1 MNETQNI
8 DNSKPQSLN
17 NNESANRDREI
28 IYLHPVLEKM
38 AEEAVRLKAADI
50 FISPGFPPAWK
61 IDGKTMPALTKPLT
75 GEDTAKIVM
84 TTMTKAQWHKFLAEL
99 ELNYSVITRNGVRFR
114 VNAYHEQGRIGM
126 VLRQINTEIPT
137 IESLCLP
144 PVLNDLVMKKRGLI
158 ILAGPTGSGKST
170 TMAAMLD
177 YRNTHSPGHIL
188 TIEDPIEYVHKPKKS
203 IITHR
208 EVGVDTL
215 SWDNAMQ
222 SALRE
227 APDVVCVGEVRSDES
242 MEYALKLAQTGHL
255 CFFTLHASSADQAIE
270 RIMNFY
276 PEEQHKQVLMDLAL
290 NLVCIIGQR
299 LAVKK
304 DGKGRR
310 AAIDLLINT
319 TTIQDY
325 IYKGELLKI
334 KEMMAKCGSEGMQT
348 FDQCLFQL
356 YIDKIIDFE
365 EALRQADSPND
376 LRLQIKLY
384 EEGQRGIGALN
395 DGPDL
400 TLI

>member
-1 MNETQNI
+1 MTESPNTVTPRNDVSNNETSTAGK
-8 DNSKPQSLN
+8 DNLF
-17 NNESANRDREI
+17 
-28 IYLHPVLEKM
+28 LHPVLEKM

-75 GEDTAKIVM
+75 AEDTAKIVM
-84 TTMTKAQWHKFLAEL
+84 TTMTKTQWQKFKTEL
-99 ELNYSVITRNGVRFR
+99 ELNYSIVARNGSRFR
-114 VNAYHEQGRIGM
+114 VNAYHEQGRVGM
-126 VLRQINTEIPT
+126 VLRQITTEVPT
-137 IESLCLP
+137 IENMLLP
-144 PVLNDLVMKKRGLI
+144 PVLNELVMKKRGLI

-177 YRNTHSPGHIL
+177 YRNANSAGHIL
-188 TIEDPIEYVHKPKKS
+188 TIEDPIEFVHKPKKS

-208 EVGVDTL
+208 EIGVDTL

-270 RIMNFY
+270 RILNFY

-319 TTIQDY
+319 TTIQDF
-325 IYKGELLKI
+325 IYKGELMEI
-334 KEMMAKCGSEGMQT
+334 KDMMAKCGNEGMQT

-356 YIDKIIDFE
+356 YVDDVIDYE
-365 EALRQADSPND
+365 EALRQSDSPND
-376 LRLQIKLY
+376 LRLRIKLY
-384 EEGQRGIGALN
+384 EDGQRGVSVFN
-395 DGPDL
+395 SGPDL
-400 TLI
+400 TLV

>member
-1 MNETQNI
+1 MTESPNTVTPRNDVSNKETTAVGK
-8 DNSKPQSLN
+8 DNLF
-17 NNESANRDREI
+17 
-28 IYLHPVLEKM
+28 LHPVLEKM

-75 GEDTAKIVM
+75 AEDTAKIVM
-84 TTMTKAQWHKFLAEL
+84 TTMSKSQWQKFKTEL
-99 ELNYSVITRNGVRFR
+99 ELNYSIVARNGSRFR
-114 VNAYHEQGRIGM
+114 VNAYHEQGRVGM
-126 VLRQINTEIPT
+126 VLRQITTEIPT
-137 IESLCLP
+137 IENMLLP
-144 PVLNDLVMKKRGLI
+144 PVLNELVMKKRGLI

-177 YRNTHSPGHIL
+177 YRNANSAGHIL
-188 TIEDPIEYVHKPKKS
+188 TIEDPIEFVHKPKKS

-270 RIMNFY
+270 RILNFY

-319 TTIQDY
+319 TTIQDF
-325 IYKGELLKI
+325 IYKGELMEI
-334 KEMMAKCGSEGMQT
+334 KDMMAKCGNEGMQT

-356 YIDKIIDFE
+356 YVDDVIDYE
-365 EALRQADSPND
+365 EALRQSDSPND
-376 LRLQIKLY
+376 LRLRIKLY
-384 EEGQRGIGALN
+384 EDGQRGVSVFN
-395 DGPDL
+395 SGPDL
-400 TLI
+400 TLV

>member
-1 MNETQNI
+1 MTQIHNI
-8 DNSKPQSLN
+8 VSANPQSQNSEFQNL
-17 NNESANRDREI
+17 ELDSI
-28 IYLHPVLEKM
+28 HLHPILEKM

-75 GEDTAKIVM
+75 AEDTAKIVM
-84 TTMTKAQWHKFLAEL
+84 TTMTRAQRQKFLTEL
-99 ELNYSVITRNGVRFR
+99 ELNYSVNARNGVRFR

-126 VLRQINTEIPT
+126 VLRQINSEIPT
-137 IESLCLP
+137 IDSLFLP
-144 PVLNDLVMKKRGLI
+144 PVLNELVMKKRGLI

-177 YRNTHSPGHIL
+177 YRNANSAGHIL
-188 TIEDPIEYVHKPKKS
+188 TIEDPIEYVHRPKKS

-208 EVGVDTL
+208 EIGVDTL

-270 RIMNFY
+270 RILNFY
-276 PEEQHKQVLMDLAL
+276 PEDQHKQVLMDLAL

-310 AAIDLLINT
+310 AVIDLLINT

-325 IYKGELLKI
+325 IFKGELMSI
-334 KEMMAKCGSEGMQT
+334 KNMMARSVNDGMQT

-356 YIDKIIDFE
+356 YTDNIIDFE
-365 EALRQADSPND
+365 EALRQSDSPND
-376 LRLQIKLY
+376 LRLRIKLY
-384 EEGQRGIGALN
+384 EDGQRGISVFN
-395 DGPDL
+395 SGPEL
-400 TLI
+400 SLI

>member
-1 MNETQNI
+1 MTESPNTVTPRN
-8 DNSKPQSLN
+8 DVS
-17 NNESANRDREI
+17 NNEISTAGKDNLF
-28 IYLHPVLEKM
+28 LHPVLEKM

-75 GEDTAKIVM
+75 AEDTAKIVM
-84 TTMTKAQWHKFLAEL
+84 TTMTKTQWQKFKTEL
-99 ELNYSVITRNGVRFR
+99 ELNYSIVARNGSRFR
-114 VNAYHEQGRIGM
+114 VNAYHEQGRVGM
-126 VLRQINTEIPT
+126 VLRQITTEVPT
-137 IESLCLP
+137 IENMLLP
-144 PVLNDLVMKKRGLI
+144 PVLNELVMKKRGLI

-177 YRNTHSPGHIL
+177 YRNANSAGHIL
-188 TIEDPIEYVHKPKKS
+188 TIEDPIEFVHKPKKS

-208 EVGVDTL
+208 EIGVDTL

-270 RIMNFY
+270 RILNFY

-319 TTIQDY
+319 TTIQDF
-325 IYKGELLKI
+325 IYKGELLEI
-334 KEMMAKCGSEGMQT
+334 KDMMAKCGNEGMQT

-356 YIDKIIDFE
+356 YVDDVIDYE
-365 EALRQADSPND
+365 EALRQSDSPND
-376 LRLQIKLY
+376 LRLRIKLY
-384 EEGQRGIGALN
+384 EDGQKGVSVFN
-395 DGPDL
+395 SGPDL

>member
-1 MNETQNI
+1 MTESPNTVTPRNDVSNKETTATGK
-8 DNSKPQSLN
+8 DNLF
-17 NNESANRDREI
+17 
-28 IYLHPVLEKM
+28 LHPVLEKM

-75 GEDTAKIVM
+75 AEDTAKIVM
-84 TTMTKAQWHKFLAEL
+84 TTMSKSQWQKFKTEL
-99 ELNYSVITRNGVRFR
+99 ELNYSIVARNGSRFR
-114 VNAYHEQGRIGM
+114 VNAYHEQGRVGM
-126 VLRQINTEIPT
+126 VLRQITTEIPT
-137 IESLCLP
+137 IENMLLP
-144 PVLNDLVMKKRGLI
+144 PVLNELVMKKRGLI

-177 YRNTHSPGHIL
+177 YRNANSAGHIL
-188 TIEDPIEYVHKPKKS
+188 TIEDPIEFVHKPKKS

-270 RIMNFY
+270 RILNFY

-319 TTIQDY
+319 TTIQDF
-325 IYKGELLKI
+325 IYKGELMEI
-334 KEMMAKCGSEGMQT
+334 KDMMAKCGNEGMQT

-356 YIDKIIDFE
+356 YVDDVIDYE
-365 EALRQADSPND
+365 EALRQSDSPND
-376 LRLQIKLY
+376 LRLRIKLY
-384 EEGQRGIGALN
+384 EDGQKGVSVFN
-395 DGPDL
+395 SGPDL
-400 TLI
+400 TLV

>member
-1 MNETQNI
+1 MTESPNTVTPRNDVSNNETSTAGK
-8 DNSKPQSLN
+8 DNLF
-17 NNESANRDREI
+17 
-28 IYLHPVLEKM
+28 LHPVLEKM

-75 GEDTAKIVM
+75 AEDTTKIVM
-84 TTMTKAQWHKFLAEL
+84 TTMTKTQWQKFKTEL
-99 ELNYSVITRNGVRFR
+99 ELNYSIVARNGSRFR
-114 VNAYHEQGRIGM
+114 VNAYHEQGRVGM
-126 VLRQINTEIPT
+126 VLRQITTEVPT
-137 IESLCLP
+137 IENMLLP
-144 PVLNDLVMKKRGLI
+144 PVLNELVMKKRGLI

-177 YRNTHSPGHIL
+177 YRNANSAGHIL
-188 TIEDPIEYVHKPKKS
+188 TIEDPIEFVHKPKKS

-208 EVGVDTL
+208 EIGVDTL

-270 RIMNFY
+270 RILNFY

-319 TTIQDY
+319 TTIQDF
-325 IYKGELLKI
+325 IYKGELLEI
-334 KEMMAKCGSEGMQT
+334 KDMMAKCGNEGMQT

-356 YIDKIIDFE
+356 YVDDVIDYE
-365 EALRQADSPND
+365 EALRQSDSPND
-376 LRLQIKLY
+376 LRLRIKLY
-384 EEGQRGIGALN
+384 EDGQKGVSVFN
-395 DGPDL
+395 SGPDL

>member
-1 MNETQNI
+1 MTESPNTVTPRNDVSNKETTAAG
-8 DNSKPQSLN
+8 KN
-17 NNESANRDREI
+17 NLF
-28 IYLHPVLEKM
+28 LHPVLEKM

-75 GEDTAKIVM
+75 AEDTAKIVM
-84 TTMTKAQWHKFLAEL
+84 TTMSKSQWQKFKTEL
-99 ELNYSVITRNGVRFR
+99 ELNYSIVARNGSRFR
-114 VNAYHEQGRIGM
+114 VNAYHEQGRVGM
-126 VLRQINTEIPT
+126 VLRQITTEIPT
-137 IESLCLP
+137 IENMLLP
-144 PVLNDLVMKKRGLI
+144 PVLNELVMKKRGLI

-177 YRNTHSPGHIL
+177 YRNANSAGHIL
-188 TIEDPIEYVHKPKKS
+188 TIEDPIEFVHKPKKS

-270 RIMNFY
+270 RILNFY

-319 TTIQDY
+319 TTIQDF
-325 IYKGELLKI
+325 IYKGELMEI
-334 KEMMAKCGSEGMQT
+334 KDMMAKCGNEGMQT

-356 YIDKIIDFE
+356 YVDDVIDYE
-365 EALRQADSPND
+365 EALRQSDSPND
-376 LRLQIKLY
+376 LRLRIKLY
-384 EEGQRGIGALN
+384 EDGQKGVSVFN
-395 DGPDL
+395 SGPDL
-400 TLI
+400 TLV

>member
-1 MNETQNI
+1 MTESPNTVTPRNDVSNNETSKAGK
-8 DNSKPQSLN
+8 DNLF
-17 NNESANRDREI
+17 
-28 IYLHPVLEKM
+28 LHPVLEKM

-75 GEDTAKIVM
+75 AEDTAKIVM
-84 TTMTKAQWHKFLAEL
+84 TTMTKTQWQKFKTEL
-99 ELNYSVITRNGVRFR
+99 ELNYSIVARNGSRFR
-114 VNAYHEQGRIGM
+114 VNAYHEQGRVGM
-126 VLRQINTEIPT
+126 VLRQITTEVPT
-137 IESLCLP
+137 IENMLLP
-144 PVLNDLVMKKRGLI
+144 PVLNELVMKKRGLI

-177 YRNTHSPGHIL
+177 YRNANSAGHIL
-188 TIEDPIEYVHKPKKS
+188 TIEDPIEFVHKPKKS

-208 EVGVDTL
+208 EIGVDTL

-270 RIMNFY
+270 RILNFY

-319 TTIQDY
+319 TTIQDF
-325 IYKGELLKI
+325 IYKGELLEI
-334 KEMMAKCGSEGMQT
+334 KDMMAKCGNEGMQT

-356 YIDKIIDFE
+356 YVDDVIDYE
-365 EALRQADSPND
+365 EALRQSDSPND
-376 LRLQIKLY
+376 LRLRIKLY
-384 EEGQRGIGALN
+384 EDGQKGVSVFN
-395 DGPDL
+395 SGPDL

>member
-1 MNETQNI
+1 MTESPNTVTPRNDVSNNETSTAGK
-8 DNSKPQSLN
+8 DNLF
-17 NNESANRDREI
+17 
-28 IYLHPVLEKM
+28 LHPVLEKM

-75 GEDTAKIVM
+75 AEDTAKIVM
-84 TTMTKAQWHKFLAEL
+84 TTMTKTQWQKFKTEL
-99 ELNYSVITRNGVRFR
+99 ELNYSIVARNGSRFR
-114 VNAYHEQGRIGM
+114 VNAYHEQGRVGM
-126 VLRQINTEIPT
+126 VLRQITTEVPT
-137 IESLCLP
+137 IENMLLP
-144 PVLNDLVMKKRGLI
+144 PVLNELVMKKRGLI

-177 YRNTHSPGHIL
+177 YRNANSAGHIL
-188 TIEDPIEYVHKPKKS
+188 TIEDPIEFVHKPKKS

-208 EVGVDTL
+208 EIGVDTL

-270 RIMNFY
+270 RILNFY

-319 TTIQDY
+319 TTIQDF
-325 IYKGELLKI
+325 IYKGELLEI
-334 KEMMAKCGSEGMQT
+334 KDMMAKCGNEGMQT

-356 YIDKIIDFE
+356 YVDDVIDYE
-365 EALRQADSPND
+365 EALRQSDSPND
-376 LRLQIKLY
+376 LRLRIKLY
-384 EEGQRGIGALN
+384 EDGQKGVSVFN
-395 DGPDL
+395 SGPDL
-400 TLI
+400 TLV

>member
-1 MNETQNI
+1 MTESPNTVTPRNDVSNNETSKAGK
-8 DNSKPQSLN
+8 DNLF
-17 NNESANRDREI
+17 
-28 IYLHPVLEKM
+28 LHPVLEKM

-75 GEDTAKIVM
+75 AEDTAKIVM
-84 TTMTKAQWHKFLAEL
+84 TTMTKTQWQKFKTEL
-99 ELNYSVITRNGVRFR
+99 ELNYSIVARNGSRFR
-114 VNAYHEQGRIGM
+114 VNAYHEQGRVGM
-126 VLRQINTEIPT
+126 VLRQITTEIPT
-137 IESLCLP
+137 IENMLLP
-144 PVLNDLVMKKRGLI
+144 PVLNELVMKKRGLI

-177 YRNTHSPGHIL
+177 YRNANSAGHIL
-188 TIEDPIEYVHKPKKS
+188 TIEDPIEFVHKPKKS

-270 RIMNFY
+270 RILNFY

-319 TTIQDY
+319 TTIQDF
-325 IYKGELLKI
+325 IYKGELMEI
-334 KEMMAKCGSEGMQT
+334 KDMMAKCGNEGMQT

-356 YIDKIIDFE
+356 YVDDVIDYE
-365 EALRQADSPND
+365 EALRQSDSPND
-376 LRLQIKLY
+376 LRLRIKLY
-384 EEGQRGIGALN
+384 EDGQKGVSVFN
-395 DGPDL
+395 SGPDL
-400 TLI
+400 TLV